1 VNTSLQEDHTQ
12 MISLGAGGVSPNPT
26 ALVVNGST
34 VGQSCAGELGYV
46 DRSIR
51 RNACNAKR
59 HGDAK
64 SFATGDGQ
72 RVGV

>member
-1 VNTSLQEDHTQ
+1 

-26 ALVVNGST
+26 TLVVNGST

-51 RNACNAKR
+51 RNDCNAKR
-59 HGDAK
+59 HGPSLLPLEMDKESEAE
-64 SFATGDGQ
+64 GDV
-72 RVGV
+72 VGAD